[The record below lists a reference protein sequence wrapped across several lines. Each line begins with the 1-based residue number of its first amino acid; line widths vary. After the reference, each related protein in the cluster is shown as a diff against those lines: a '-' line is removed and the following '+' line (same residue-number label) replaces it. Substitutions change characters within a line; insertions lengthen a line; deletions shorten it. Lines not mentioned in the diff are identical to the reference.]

1 MIRITA
7 GRSRPVL
14 DFGSRLAFAVYRQR
28 PIWLSTKS
36 AFQLFTKET
45 NIMRT
50 LSLLLFTGFFLVLSS
65 CGRYQPAED
74 YPPADHD
81 GPTPSKLSQQIL
93 RTLKNGQD
101 ATALVDQLA
110 ALEPQELAAA
120 LDTRNKKLAFW
131 VNTYNA
137 MVQYLLTR
145 NPELFDDSSSFFSTP
160 SFTVAGQLMSPNEM
174 EHGIVRGGENRFGL
188 GFIPQVFSNKFERTF
203 KIDGGDSRVHFAL
216 NCGAADCPPVE
227 IYRADSFEEQINN
240 RVRKYL
246 AKHSEIKEKDGKQ
259 VIYTSPLFSWFRGD
273 FRDRGGID
281 DFLVEYG
288 ILTEENKKMKREYTS
303 YDWTL
308 MTGIWAED

>member
-1 MIRITA
+1 MRIL
-7 GRSRPVL
+7 P
-14 DFGSRLAFAVYRQR
+14 
-28 PIWLSTKS
+28 
-36 AFQLFTKET
+36 
-45 NIMRT
+45 
-50 LSLLLFTGFFLVLSS
+50 LLLFSGILLVLSA
-65 CGRYQPAED
+65 CGRYQPAEN
-74 YPPADHD
+74 YPPADFT
-81 GPTPSKLSQQIL
+81 GPTPLKLSQEIL
-93 RTLKNGQD
+93 ETIKYGQD
-101 ATALVDQLA
+101 ATPLVDQLA
-110 ALEPQELAAA
+110 ALEPQNLAAA
-120 LDTRNKKLAFW
+120 LDTRNKQLAFW

-188 GFIPQVFSNKFERTF
+188 GFIPQLFPNKFERTF
-203 KIDGGDSRVHFAL
+203 KIKGGDSRVHFAL

-227 IYRADSFEEQINN
+227 IYRAATFDEQINN

-246 AKHSEIKEKDGKQ
+246 AKHSEIKEEDGKE

-273 FRDRGGID
+273 FRDRDGID

-288 ILTEENKKMKREYTS
+288 ILTKENKKMKRKYTS

-308 MTGIWAED
+308 KTGVWAED